1 MKPKF
6 VDQVDIT
13 IPLNQAD
20 GDVPNLK
27 NYKIGE
33 IKKFFS
39 VSVNNEKLKELR
51 VSHYKISNL
60 GLSVVKVEDGVV
72 VSFPEQIK
80 VTLYGTE
87 SFINFKLVDLGS
99 CFSLKFYDKTAW
111 GDLNPNYLDDYSGK
125 TDGIRKF
132 SSKFYDDFLDFINK
146 SVENGTAF
154 MV

>member
-39 VSVNNEKLKELR
+39 VSVNNEKLKELKD
-51 VSHYKISNL
+51 SL
-60 GLSVVKVEDGVV
+60 QQCGLPDSQETPYELVNRWTPQQTQLD
-72 VSFPEQIK
+72 SM
-80 VTLYGTE
+80 LYQGQ
-87 SFINFKLVDLGS
+87 F
-99 CFSLKFYDKTAW
+99 FS
-111 GDLNPNYLDDYSGK
+111 
-125 TDGIRKF
+125 
-132 SSKFYDDFLDFINK
+132 
-146 SVENGTAF
+146 
-154 MV
+154 